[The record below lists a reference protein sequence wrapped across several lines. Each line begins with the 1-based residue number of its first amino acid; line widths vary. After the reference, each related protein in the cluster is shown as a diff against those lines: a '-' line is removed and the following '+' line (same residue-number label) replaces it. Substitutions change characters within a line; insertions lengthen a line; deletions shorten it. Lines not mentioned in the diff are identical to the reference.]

1 LSELLAFVVDNY
13 DLLIEDE
20 DKQNILKE
28 LKNYFPHLVLSKSNS
43 SGEEFYME
51 DFEQAR
57 KTLSFPKT
65 LPEYVERKD
74 GTKKVATKE

>member
-1 LSELLAFVVDNY
+1 MSELLAFVVDNY
-13 DLLIEDE
+13 DLLIEDG

-28 LKNYFPHLVLSKSNS
+28 LKNYFPNLVLSKSSS

-57 KTLSFPKT
+57 KTLSQTKT

-74 GTKKVATKE
+74 GAKKVATKE